1 MSAFLDSNIL
11 VYVADQR
18 ESEKR
23 TTAVELIDAVLDETM
38 DGWISTQTLSE
49 FSNVA
54 LKKLHLEIDL
64 VEGYVDVFKSI
75 KTVLPDAD
83 VVKRA
88 LQVKRRYGI
97 QFYDSMMVAAA
108 ERAGCT
114 ELLSE
119 DLADGQ
125 SYFGVVARNP
135 FNGHSAS

>member
-18 ESEKR
+18 ESDKH
-23 TTAVELIDAVLDETM
+23 TTATELIDAALDGTKEC
-38 DGWISTQTLSE
+38 WISTQTLSE

-54 LKKLHLEIDL
+54 LKKLRLECEL
-64 VEGYVDVFKSI
+64 VEGYVDVFKCI
-75 KTVLPDAD
+75 KVVLPDAD

-108 ERAGCT
+108 ERAGCA
-114 ELLSE
+114 ELISE

-125 SYFGVVARNP
+125 SYFGVVVRNP
-135 FNGHSAS
+135 FTGP

>member
-1 MSAFLDSNIL
+1 MSSFLDSNIL
-11 VYVADQR
+11 IYLADQR
-18 ESEKR
+18 ESAKR
-23 TTAVELIDAVLDETM
+23 AMAVNLIDAVLDGTT

-54 LKKLHLEIDL
+54 LKKLRLDIDL
-64 VEGYVDVFKSI
+64 VEGYVDVFKVI

-108 ERAGCT
+108 ERAGCA
-114 ELLSE
+114 EILSE

-135 FNGHSAS
+135 FKAAGP